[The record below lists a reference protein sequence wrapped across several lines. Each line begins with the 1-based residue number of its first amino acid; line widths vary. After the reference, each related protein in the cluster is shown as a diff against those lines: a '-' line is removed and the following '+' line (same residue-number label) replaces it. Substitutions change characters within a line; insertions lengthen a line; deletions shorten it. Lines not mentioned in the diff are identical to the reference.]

1 MKQLL
6 ILLLAVMASCTSQE
20 SAKEQEDKKVDH
32 NEETIATI
40 PLNNGSKWKA
50 DEVTKKNVAAMVQ
63 LVNDSSFQD
72 SAKRERF
79 SASLQEQVDTLIKQC
94 RMKGPEH
101 DALHVWLEK
110 VLKDSKEMKEKDGEY
125 GEAHAK
131 LKKDIE
137 SFYDF
142 FE

>member
-6 ILLLAVMASCTSQE
+6 ILLLAVMASCTSQQ
-20 SAKEQEDKKVDH
+20 SAKEQEDNKAND
-32 NEETIATI
+32 NEKSIVTI
-40 PLNNGSKWKA
+40 PLNNGAKWKA
-50 DEVTKKNVAAMVQ
+50 DEATKKNVAGMVQ

-72 SAKRERF
+72 SSKRKQL
-79 SASLQEQVDTLIKQC
+79 SASIQSQIDTLVRQC
-94 RMKGPEH
+94 SMKGAEH
-101 DALHVWLEK
+101 NALHVWLEK
-110 VLKDSKEMKEKDGEY
+110 ALKDIKGMKEKDGEY
-125 GEAHAK
+125 SEAYAK